1 MRSRGW
7 CRGGSGAGAR
17 WRTTR
22 SGASWQAARS
32 SHGPPS
38 FGAGAFQR
46 SCCQATTRES
56 ASGASSRR
64 RSATRRA
71 LSGTD
76 INPLG
81 DIEMN
86 VIQQLEKEQQ
96 KAKVPALRAGDTVKV
111 HAKVVEG
118 TRERIQVFEGIVIR
132 VTGGG
137 LRQNFTVRRV
147 THGVGVER
155 TFLVHSP
162 RIDRIDVLRH
172 GDVRQGRLY
181 YLRGK
186 VGKGARIRERRGA
199 VAAVAEEAEGEEPE
213 ATEGTEQGQE
223 K

>member
-1 MRSRGW
+1 
-7 CRGGSGAGAR
+7 
-17 WRTTR
+17 
-22 SGASWQAARS
+22 
-32 SHGPPS
+32 
-38 FGAGAFQR
+38 
-46 SCCQATTRES
+46 
-56 ASGASSRR
+56 
-64 RSATRRA
+64 
-71 LSGTD
+71 
-76 INPLG
+76 
-81 DIEMN
+81 MN
-86 VIQQLEKEQQ
+86 VIEQLEKEQQ

-162 RIDRIDVLRH
+162 RIDKIDVLRH

-186 VGKGARIRERRGA
+186 VGKGARIRERRSA
-199 VAAVAEEAEGEEPE
+199 VPAAEAAPEEDGETAEE
-213 ATEGTEQGQE
+213 
-223 K
+223 

>member
-1 MRSRGW
+1 
-7 CRGGSGAGAR
+7 
-17 WRTTR
+17 
-22 SGASWQAARS
+22 
-32 SHGPPS
+32 
-38 FGAGAFQR
+38 
-46 SCCQATTRES
+46 
-56 ASGASSRR
+56 
-64 RSATRRA
+64 
-71 LSGTD
+71 
-76 INPLG
+76 
-81 DIEMN
+81 MN

-96 KAKVPALRAGDTVKV
+96 KDKVPALRAGDTVKV

-118 TRERIQVFEGIVIR
+118 TRERIQVFEGTVIR

-186 VGKGARIRERRGA
+186 IGKGARIRERRGA
-199 VAAVAEEAEGEEPE
+199 LGTAAAPAEEAEPEEQE
-213 ATEGTEQGQE
+213 TEE
-223 K
+223 